1 MSNEPERERA
11 ERELRE
17 KLRAD
22 EKLLRR
28 AEKAL
33 TEIKV
38 AQGLSEPHASV
49 LAALRIRLKGDP
61 GKSLED
67 LLEAA
72 GDLSGSDLDRM
83 LQEPEQSKG
92 SLDDLFAAK
101 PKPKPEWP
109 SG

>member
-1 MSNEPERERA
+1 MPVRWQTHGMDD
-11 ERELRE
+11 
-17 KLRAD
+17 D

-28 AEKAL
+28 AEAAL

-38 AQGLSEPHASV
+38 AQGLSEPHAGV

-67 LLEAA
+67 LMDAA
-72 GDLSGSDLDRM
+72 GDLGGPDLKDLM
-83 LQEPEQSKG
+83 SKG
-92 SLDDLFAAK
+92 EQPKKSLDDILAQK
-101 PKPKPEWP
+101 PKPKPDWP